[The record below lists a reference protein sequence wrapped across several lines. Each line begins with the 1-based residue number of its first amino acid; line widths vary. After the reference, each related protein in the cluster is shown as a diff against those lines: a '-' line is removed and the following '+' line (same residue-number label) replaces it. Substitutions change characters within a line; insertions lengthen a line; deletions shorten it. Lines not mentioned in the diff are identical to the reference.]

1 MNKLIDHETYVMI
14 YLLQLLSYIDRKDKG
29 ILDSKMDNSSNDSK
43 PSKIGLEDYPVDLI
57 DSDVLLE

>member
-14 YLLQLLSYIDRKDKG
+14 YLLQLLSYIDKKDKD
-29 ILDSKMDNSSNDSK
+29 ILNSKMDNISNNSQ